1 MTKLGGETGEN
12 AVILMK
18 INNGV
23 FSGKEGR
30 KSKGCRTGMQQA
42 FLFTNGSPP
51 GKNKN
56 NV

>member
-23 FSGKEGR
+23 FSGKEER

-51 GKNKN
+51 GKNKK
-56 NV
+56 

>member
-23 FSGKEGR
+23 FFGKAER
-30 KSKGCRTGMQQA
+30 KSKGCRTGMQQPLSFYA
-42 FLFTNGSPP
+42 RSSADSYQ
-51 GKNKN
+51 
-56 NV
+56 